1 MANIKHTLPSGVEIT
16 DDDLKMI
23 QKSTSRD
30 NLKTGLAIIG
40 AGAIV
45 FFVRGFMLHG
55 QVVYEHTE
63 D

>member
-30 NLKTGLAIIG
+30 NLKTGLAIVG
-40 AGAIV
+40 AGAII
-45 FFVRGFMLHG
+45 FLARGFMLHG